1 MTDQPQ
7 ASWQI
12 SFDSGSLTLKVPSED
27 TDKALSLLPQF
38 VWDQRIGALRGSA
51 HLYRRL
57 LIQLTRNQI
66 AYTDHARTY
75 QDLSLSFHFNRV
87 PFYYQSEA
95 LEAWENN
102 GASGVVVLPTGAGKS
117 FVAQLAMA
125 AKNRST
131 LVITPTLDLVAQWHL
146 NLESAFGIKCG
157 IIGGGT
163 YDLQPVTVTTY
174 DSAYIHMEHI
184 GNAFGM
190 LVFDEVHHLP
200 TQTYALS
207 ALHSIAPYR
216 LGLTATPE
224 REAPHSYAQLV
235 GPIVYTQTIRALAGE
250 NLAQYETVQ
259 YEVDLEADEREAYD
273 EYRACYLNF
282 VRDNR
287 IRMGSPDGWTE
298 FLRLSSRSP
307 QGRAALHAHRAQRAI
322 TQHCRAKMN
331 LLNELLARHRG
342 DRTIIFT
349 ADNETVYRISREY
362 LVPAITHQSPVK
374 ERRSILEGF
383 NTGRYP
389 VVVTSKVLNEGVD
402 IPAANIGI
410 VLSGSGSVREHV
422 QRLGRIL
429 RAAKD
434 KTAILY
440 ELVAK
445 NTSETF
451 TSEKRRQHD
460 AF

>member
-1 MTDQPQ
+1 MTEQFTGN
-7 ASWQI
+7 WLI
-12 SFDSGSLTLKVPSED
+12 SFDSGSLILRVPPED
-27 TDKALSLLPQF
+27 TEKALELLPQF
-38 VWDQRIGALRGSA
+38 VWDPRIKALRGSA
-51 HLYRRL
+51 MLYRRL
-57 LIQLTRNQI
+57 LIQLTKRGVT
-66 AYTDHARTY
+66 YEDRARTY
-75 QDLSLSFHFNRV
+75 EDLSLSFQFSRV
-87 PFYYQSEA
+87 PFFYQSEA
-95 LEAWENN
+95 LDAWENN
-102 GASGVVVLPTGAGKS
+102 GSSGIVVLPTGAGKS
-117 FVAQLAMA
+117 YVAQLAMA
-125 AKNRST
+125 RKNRST
-131 LVITPTLDLVAQWHL
+131 LVITPTLDLVAQWHM

-163 YDLQPVTVTTY
+163 YDLKPITVTTY

-184 GNAFGM
+184 GHAFGL

-207 ALHSIAPYR
+207 AIHAIAPYR

-235 GPIVYTQTIRALAGE
+235 GPIVYTQTIRALAGQ
-250 NLAQYETVQ
+250 NLADYETAQYEV
-259 YEVDLEADEREAYD
+259 ELDADEREAYE

-282 VRDNR
+282 VRDNH

-298 FLRLSSRSP
+298 FLRLSSRSE
-307 QGRAALHAHRAQRAI
+307 QGRNALHAHRAQRAI
-322 TQHCRAKMN
+322 TQHCRAKMT
-331 LLNELLARHRG
+331 LLNTLLARHRS

-374 ERRSILEGF
+374 ERRAILEGF

-402 IPAANIGI
+402 IPAANVGI

-434 KTAILY
+434 KSAILY

-445 NTSETF
+445 NTSEAF

>member
-1 MTDQPQ
+1 MWSITFDTGTLVVQVPPESNAQ
-7 ASWQI
+7 AAEI
-12 SFDSGSLTLKVPSED
+12 
-27 TDKALSLLPQF
+27 LPQF
-38 VWDQRIGALRGSA
+38 VYDSRIHAFRGPA
-51 HLYRRL
+51 IAYRRML
-57 LIQLTRNQI
+57 TNLTRAQI
-66 AYTDHARTY
+66 PFDDQARAYVDVDFKF
-75 QDLSLSFHFNRV
+75 QFERV

-95 LEAWENN
+95 LQAWEQN
-102 GASGVVVLPTGAGKS
+102 GGCGVVVLPTGAGKS

-125 AKNRST
+125 SKRRST
-131 LVITPTLDLVAQWHL
+131 LIVTPTLDLVAQWHL
-146 NLESAFGIKCG
+146 NLETAFGIHCG

-174 DSAYIHMEHI
+174 DSAYIHMERI
-184 GNAFGM
+184 GNTFGM

-200 TQTYALS
+200 TQTYALG
-207 ALHSIAPYR
+207 AQHAIAPFR

-224 REAPHSYAQLV
+224 RESPLTYQQLI

-250 NLAQYETVQ
+250 NLANYETIQ
-259 YEVDLEADEREAYD
+259 YEVELEADERAEYD
-273 EYRACYLNF
+273 EFRACYLDF
-282 VRDNR
+282 
-287 IRMGSPDGWTE
+287 IRANHIRVGTPDGWTE
-298 FLRLSSRSP
+298 FLRQSSRSP

-322 TQHCRAKMN
+322 TQHCRAKMK
-331 LLNELLARHRG
+331 LLTQLLAQHRT

-349 ADNETVYRISREY
+349 ADNATVYRISREY

-374 ERRSILEGF
+374 ERRAILEGF
-383 NTGRYP
+383 NNGTYP

-402 IPAANIGI
+402 IPAANVAI

-445 NTSETF
+445 NTSEAF